1 MLDANPGWQAIHQLR
16 LIEATNRL
24 LSILSVHRRLA
35 QRLPWR
41 RAIRNFALKSASDER
56 PVETVRYRVA
66 GRLRGKQTLPR
77 QSPGDLSPLVGSA
90 GLEPATS
97 CL

>member
-16 LIEATNRL
+16 PIEATNRL

-66 GRLRGKQTLPR
+66 
-77 QSPGDLSPLVGSA
+77 V
-90 GLEPATS
+90 
-97 CL
+97 C